1 MRFDQDFKF
10 PKAGAM
16 RKKTSLS
23 ARYNANFPDDKSMSY
38 KKVVPDRGHPTMKTG
53 LFVTS
58 LRLVYMHIVMIVF
71 HARILSRRTRRQK
84 RLLWCWESMALP
96 PMCAAARKS

>member
-1 MRFDQDFKF
+1 MRFDLDFKF

-23 ARYNANFPDDKSMSY
+23 ARYKANFPDDKSMSY

-58 LRLVYMHIVMIVF
+58 LRLVYVPLSHQRLPYKLF
-71 HARILSRRTRRQK
+71 FGGGGFQILAPSTPFSKGTRTICPK
-84 RLLWCWESMALP
+84 D
-96 PMCAAARKS
+96 